1 MAFEAMIVLARDS
14 VITCFREL
22 NIFCHFR
29 VMPQTVKKYSTWAV
43 GKCTQLC
50 KIVNIAEKF
59 QELYLLKTVSVLV
72 KSNRFC

>member
-1 MAFEAMIVLARDS
+1 MKKCLKIAVLKKIKKCFFLEKQIDS
-14 VITCFREL
+14 YQNISTC
-22 NIFCHFR
+22 
-29 VMPQTVKKYSTWAV
+29 AV

-59 QELYLLKTVSVLV
+59 QELYLLKAVSVLV